1 MRPHPNA
8 KGNPYQRS
16 LFVRRVLEEGWSVTA
31 ASEAAGWSER
41 TGFKWLRR
49 FREEGEA
56 ALSDRRPGPRRPPR
70 NRTPRKRTE
79 RILQLRQKRMTSW
92 EIGQR
97 LGMPWSTVAA
107 ILKREG
113 VGKLKLLDPQEP
125 PRRYQRQVNG
135 ELVHF
140 DVKTMS
146 RWRKGPGHRATQDRS
161 MRDRGA
167 GWEYAHVA
175 VDDASRLAYVE
186 VLPDQKGVTAVGF
199 LERALRFFRRHR
211 LTVHEVLTDNGSC
224 YVSRKFR
231 QACKRHG
238 LRHLRTKPYRPQ
250 TNGKAERFIQI
261 MLMGWAYK
269 RAYRTSNQRTK
280 ALPAWLRYYNEQR
293 PHRALGMIPPK
304 AKIRR
309 AA

>member
-1 MRPHPNA
+1 MRPHPKA
-8 KGNPYQRS
+8 KGNPYQRR
-16 LFVRRVLEEGWSVTA
+16 LFIRRVLEEEWSVA
-31 ASEAAGWSER
+31 EASEASGWSER

-49 FREEGEA
+49 WREEGEA
-56 ALSDRRPGPRRPPR
+56 GLTDRRPGPSQAR
-70 NRTPRKRTE
+70 NRTSRRRVE
-79 RILQLRQKRMTSW
+79 RILVLRRKRQTSW
-92 EIGQR
+92 EIAQR

-113 VGKLKLLDPQEP
+113 LGKLSLLEPKEP
-125 PRRYQRQVNG
+125 PRRYERKVSG
-135 ELVHF
+135 ELIHF
-140 DVKTMS
+140 DVKPLG
-146 RWRKGPGHRATQDRS
+146 RWRKGPGHRATKDRS
-161 MRDRGA
+161 KRDRGA

-186 VLPDQKGVTAVGF
+186 VLPDQQGITAVGF
-199 LERALRFFRRHR
+199 LERALRFFRSQR
-211 LTVHEVLTDNGSC
+211 LVVRELLTDNGSC
-224 YVSRKFR
+224 YVSRRFR

-238 LRHLRTKPYRPQ
+238 LRHIRTKPYRPE
-250 TNGKAERFIQI
+250 TNGKAERFIQT

-280 ALPAWLRYYNEQR
+280 ALPKWLRYYNEQR

-304 AKIRR
+304 ARIRR

>member
-1 MRPHPNA
+1 MRPHPKA
-8 KGNPYQRS
+8 KGNAYQRR
-16 LFVRRVLEEGWSVTA
+16 LMVRRVLEEGWSVAA
-31 ASEAAGWSER
+31 ASDAAGWSER

-49 FREEGEA
+49 WREEGEA
-56 ALSDRRPGPRRPPR
+56 GLVDRRPGPSQAR
-70 NRTPRKRTE
+70 NRTPRRRIE
-79 RILQLRQKRMTSW
+79 RILALRRKRQTAW
-92 EIGQR
+92 EIAQR
-97 LGMPWSTVAA
+97 LAMPWSTVAA

-113 VGKLKLLDPQEP
+113 LGKLSLLEPKEP
-125 PRRYQRQVNG
+125 PRRYERQVAG
-135 ELVHF
+135 ELVHL
-140 DVKTMS
+140 DVKPLG
-146 RWRKGPGHRATQDRS
+146 RWRKGPGHRMTKDRRS
-161 MRDRGA
+161 RDRGA

-186 VLPDQKGVTAVGF
+186 VLPDQRGLTAVGF

-211 LTVHEVLTDNGSC
+211 LVVRELLTDNGSC
-224 YVSRKFR
+224 YVARRFR

-238 LRHLRTKPYRPQ
+238 LRHLRTKPYRPE
-250 TNGKAERFIQI
+250 TNGKAERFIQT

-280 ALPAWLRYYNEQR
+280 ALPKWLRYYNEQR

-304 AKIRR
+304 ARIRR

>member
-1 MRPHPNA
+1 MRPHPKA
-8 KGNPYQRS
+8 KGNAYQRR
-16 LFVRRVLEEGWSVTA
+16 LMVRRVREQGWSVAA

-49 FREEGEA
+49 WREEGDRGLA
-56 ALSDRRPGPRRPPR
+56 DRRSGPREAR
-70 NRTPRKRTE
+70 NRTPQRRVN
-79 RILQLRQKRMTSW
+79 RIVALRRQRQTSW
-92 EIGQR
+92 EIAQR

-113 VGKLKLLDPQEP
+113 LGRLSLLEPKEP
-125 PRRYQRQVNG
+125 PRRYERRISG
-135 ELVHF
+135 ELLHF
-140 DVKTMS
+140 DVKPLG
-146 RWRKGPGHRATQDRS
+146 RWRKGPGHRATGDRS
-161 MRDRGA
+161 TRDRGA

-186 VLPDQKGVTAVGF
+186 VLPDQRGVTAVGF

-211 LTVHEVLTDNGSC
+211 LVVRELLTDNGSC
-224 YVSRKFR
+224 YVSRRFR
-231 QACKRHG
+231 QACKRQG
-238 LRHLRTKPYRPQ
+238 LRHLRTKPYRPE
-250 TNGKAERFIQI
+250 TNGKAERFIQT
-261 MLMGWAYK
+261 LLLGWAYK

-280 ALPAWLRYYNEQR
+280 ALPKWLRYYNEQR

-304 AKIRR
+304 ARIRR

>member
-1 MRPHPNA
+1 MRPHPKA
-8 KGNPYQRS
+8 KGNAYQRR
-16 LFVRRVLEEGWSVTA
+16 LMIRRVLEQGWSVAT

-49 FREEGEA
+49 WREEGEGG
-56 ALSDRRPGPRRPPR
+56 LTDRRPGPWRAR
-70 NRTPRKRTE
+70 NRTPRRRVE
-79 RILQLRQKRMTSW
+79 RILVLRRKRQTSW
-92 EIGQR
+92 EIAQR

-113 VGKLKLLDPQEP
+113 LGRLSLLEPKEP
-125 PRRYQRQVNG
+125 PRRYERQVSG

-140 DVKTMS
+140 DVKPLG
-146 RWRKGPGHRATQDRS
+146 RWRTGPGHRATRDRS
-161 MRDRGA
+161 RRDRGA

-186 VLPDQKGVTAVGF
+186 VLPDQKGGTAVAF
-199 LERALRFFRRHR
+199 LERALRFFRRQR
-211 LTVHEVLTDNGSC
+211 LVVRELLTDNGSC
-224 YVSRKFR
+224 YVSRRFR

-238 LRHLRTKPYRPQ
+238 LRHLRTQPYRPE
-250 TNGKAERFIQI
+250 TNGKAERFIQTL
-261 MLMGWAYK
+261 LMGWAYK
-269 RAYRTSNQRTK
+269 RSYRTSNQRAK
-280 ALPAWLRYYNEQR
+280 ALPKWLRYYNEQR

-304 AKIRR
+304 ARIRR

>member
-1 MRPHPNA
+1 MRPHPKA
-8 KGNPYQRS
+8 KGNPYQRR
-16 LFVRRVLEEGWSVTA
+16 LMIRRVLEQGWSVAA

-49 FREEGEA
+49 WREEGEGG
-56 ALSDRRPGPRRPPR
+56 LTDRRPGPWRAR
-70 NRTPRKRTE
+70 NRTPRRRVE
-79 RILQLRQKRMTSW
+79 RILVLRRKRQTSW
-92 EIGQR
+92 EIAQR

-113 VGKLKLLDPQEP
+113 LGRLSLLEPKEP
-125 PRRYQRQVNG
+125 PRRYERQVSG

-140 DVKTMS
+140 DVKPLG
-146 RWRKGPGHRATQDRS
+146 RWRTGPGHRATRDRS
-161 MRDRGA
+161 RRDRGA

-186 VLPDQKGVTAVGF
+186 VLPDQKGVTAVAF
-199 LERALRFFRRHR
+199 LERALRFFRRQR
-211 LTVHEVLTDNGSC
+211 LLVRELLTDNGSC
-224 YVSRKFR
+224 YVSRRFR

-238 LRHLRTKPYRPQ
+238 LRHLRTKPYRPE
-250 TNGKAERFIQI
+250 TNGKAERFIQTL
-261 MLMGWAYK
+261 LMGWAYK
-269 RAYRTSNQRTK
+269 RSYRTSNQRAK
-280 ALPAWLRYYNEQR
+280 ALPKWLRYYNEQR

-304 AKIRR
+304 ARIRR

>member
-1 MRPHPNA
+1 MRPHSNA
-8 KGNPYQRS
+8 KGNPYQRK
-16 LFVRRVLEEGWSVTA
+16 LFVRRVLEQGWSVAA

-41 TGFKWLRR
+41 TGFTWLRR
-49 FREEGEA
+49 WREEGEA
-56 ALSDRRPGPRRPPR
+56 GLVDRKAGPRRVR
-70 NRTPRKRTE
+70 NRTPQGRVEKILALRRKRQTA
-79 RILQLRQKRMTSW
+79 W
-92 EIGQR
+92 EIAQR
-97 LGMPWSTVAA
+97 VGMPWSTVSG

-113 VGKLKLLDPQEP
+113 IGKLKLLEPKEP
-125 PRRYQRQVNG
+125 PRRYERQVDG

-140 DVKTMS
+140 DVKTLG
-146 RWRKGPGHRATQDRS
+146 RWRKGPGHRATGNRS
-161 MRDRGA
+161 RRDRGA

-186 VLPDQKGVTAVGF
+186 VLPDQKGITAVAF
-199 LERALRFFRRHR
+199 LERALRFFRRHQ
-211 LTVHEVLTDNGSC
+211 LTVREVLTDNGSC
-224 YVSRKFR
+224 YVSRRFR

-250 TNGKAERFIQI
+250 TNGKAERFIQT

-280 ALPAWLRYYNEQR
+280 ALPAWLRYYNHER
-293 PHRALGMIPPK
+293 PHRALGMISPR

>member
-1 MRPHPNA
+1 MRPHPKA
-8 KGNPYQRS
+8 KGNAYQRR
-16 LFVRRVLEEGWSVTA
+16 LMVRRVLEEGWSVAA
-31 ASEAAGWSER
+31 ASDAAGWSER

-49 FREEGEA
+49 WREEGEA
-56 ALSDRRPGPRRPPR
+56 GLVDRRPGPSQAR
-70 NRTPRKRTE
+70 NRTPRRCIE
-79 RILQLRQKRMTSW
+79 RILALRRKRQTAW
-92 EIGQR
+92 EIAQR
-97 LGMPWSTVAA
+97 LAMPWSTVAA

-113 VGKLKLLDPQEP
+113 LGKLSLLEPKEP
-125 PRRYQRQVNG
+125 PRRYERQVAG
-135 ELVHF
+135 ELVHL
-140 DVKTMS
+140 DVKPLG
-146 RWRKGPGHRATQDRS
+146 RWRKGPGHRMTKDRRS
-161 MRDRGA
+161 RDRGA

-186 VLPDQKGVTAVGF
+186 VLPDQRGLTAVGF

-211 LTVHEVLTDNGSC
+211 LVVRELLTDNGSC
-224 YVSRKFR
+224 YVARRFR

-238 LRHLRTKPYRPQ
+238 LRHLRTKPYRPE
-250 TNGKAERFIQI
+250 TNGKAERFIQT

-280 ALPAWLRYYNEQR
+280 ALPKWLRYYNEQR

-304 AKIRR
+304 ARIRR